1 MNQTKEEQVAAP
13 PPSIRID
20 PTSALARALAVADG
34 PIVLESGGVRY
45 RVEREPDSIFAGYDP
60 ERVGAAFRSV
70 AGILEG
76 VDTEAL
82 INELREQ
89 RGQDSSGRPA

>member
-1 MNQTKEEQVAAP
+1 VALP
-13 PPSIRID
+13 LTIKID
-20 PTSALARALAVADG
+20 PASTLARALEDADG
-34 PIVLESGGVRY
+34 PVVLDSGRVRY
-45 RVEREPDSIFAGYDP
+45 RVERESDAATEDLFANYDP

-70 AGILEG
+70 AGILKG